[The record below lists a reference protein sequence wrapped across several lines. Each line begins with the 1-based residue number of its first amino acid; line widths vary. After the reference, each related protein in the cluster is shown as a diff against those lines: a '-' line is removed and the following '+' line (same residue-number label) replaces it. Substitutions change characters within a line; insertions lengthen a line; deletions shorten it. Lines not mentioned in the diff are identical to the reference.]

1 MCKNTQIY
9 VRNLHMYEIYVR
21 NLCTNLCT
29 KSKYVPIYVR
39 PGGKSRKVPFES
51 SWFLYVT
58 LYSNK
63 YAAVPLKIKLFT
75 VKHVRY
81 D

>member
-1 MCKNTQIY
+1 MYEIY
-9 VRNLHMYEIYVR
+9 ICTKSMYEIYVR
-21 NLCTNLCT
+21 IYVRNLNM
-29 KSKYVPIYVR
+29 YQIYVR

-63 YAAVPLKIKLFT
+63 YAAVPLKLKLFT